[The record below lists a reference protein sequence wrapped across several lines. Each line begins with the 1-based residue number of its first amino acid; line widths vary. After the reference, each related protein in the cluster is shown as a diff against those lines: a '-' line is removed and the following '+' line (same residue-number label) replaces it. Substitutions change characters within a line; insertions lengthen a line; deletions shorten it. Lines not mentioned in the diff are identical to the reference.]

1 MGSLFVRLVFGIK
14 WILMKSG
21 DIVTRLLQIT
31 YALIFKNS
39 VRLDI
44 CLKMSSTRE
53 VALRNS
59 VFSVLCD
66 KPSSLRSRDRWWFE
80 SASPLI
86 DYVWWKEVIY
96 CGLILRSNI
105 GWHIFLSMKM
115 LKPFIT
121 RHKKSLVLQQ
131 LNITS

>member
-1 MGSLFVRLVFGIK
+1 MGSLFVRFVFGITC
-14 WILMKSG
+14 IFIKSG
-21 DIVTRLLQIT
+21 DVVARLLKVT
-31 YALIFKNS
+31 YPLIYKNS
-39 VRLDI
+39 VRLEL
-44 CLKMSSTRE
+44 CLKVSSTRE

-66 KPSSLRSRDRWWFE
+66 KPSSLRSRDRWRFE

-105 GWHIFLSMKM
+105 GWHIFPSMKM
-115 LKPFIT
+115 LKPFLT
-121 RHKKSLVLQQ
+121 RHKISLVLQQ